1 MIWVGVIDS
10 GGPAGDPAQN
20 IGLGLRFGARGETLP
35 AQPDRLGHGT
45 AVASVIRRACPE
57 AQILHAQIFS
67 DRPVTSPAQV
77 AAALDW
83 FAGMPPEARPAL
95 ICMSLGLA
103 HDREVLRRS
112 CEAIT
117 AQGIPLISSY
127 PAQGAAS
134 YPAAY
139 PGVIA
144 ATGDARCDWDQL
156 SLPRAGVIGAWNN
169 SPERGGR
176 GMGGSSIAAA
186 RVAGHLAALTV
197 ANGGKLDDPWAAL
210 AAKAVWHGR
219 EWRQPVVTQP

>member
-10 GGPAGDPAQN
+10 GGPTGDPAQN
-20 IGLGLRFGARGETLP
+20 IGLGRRFCAHGDPLP
-35 AQPDRLGHGT
+35 ALPDQLGHGT

-57 AQILHAQIFS
+57 AQILHAQIFE

-83 FAGMPPEARPAL
+83 LAALPTEMQPAL

-103 HDREVLRRS
+103 QDRSVLR
-112 CEAIT
+112 EACAALI
-117 AQGIPLISSY
+117 AKGIPLVSSH
-127 PAQGAAS
+127 PAQGAPC

-156 SLPRAGVIGAWNN
+156 SLPRAGVLGAWNN

-186 RVAGHLAALTV
+186 RVAGHLAALIV
-197 ANGGKLDDPWAAL
+197 ENGGALADPQAAL
-210 AAKAVWHGR
+210 AEQAVWHGR
-219 EWRQPVVTQP
+219 EWRQPVVP